1 MFPRAK
7 PRLLA
12 LGLAALA
19 ACNSSTSPGDCSD
32 GTCDEASA
40 TYELCT
46 AIRGNGQLV
55 TAHYAA
61 LARITEH
68 YGIPDGSAGG
78 SSASITQFILESVK
92 MNPSVYECADGPCTE
107 ADSRARAA
115 LLLKSFPG
123 YMMALS
129 ESDEGIAIKELIP
142 FVTKIKESGIDS
154 LLQEDAEAAS
164 LALADLLEK
173 EDVRELVNPELLEL
187 LDTSEHPEF
196 HVADI
201 LHGVAS
207 LGAFTTDDVHI
218 FVRPGLIDFES
229 FAEKIGRAASFYA
242 GYQPVDRR
250 FMDTFLD
257 SCATPGTDKSWFE
270 VMAIPAGEATCGDIF
285 GAMLREYRQA
295 LLADEASYRS
305 RVDEH
310 VGEHLAAL
318 VSTSVLTGE
327 ATSAFAAARAKYLD
341 GQPVDALGISWSD
354 VKFGYWGAA
363 DDLARVAANPR
374 AYTDAKTAKFLSLG
388 TATWREV
395 LSYSPAEPGL
405 ARALELGDGK
415 VSAGGWSD
423 LHPVLALKNMGCEK
437 VVYVTRAGDESEFA
451 VGIARQ
457 FGVSD
462 AEADALYD
470 LDRRESSYARSIAEA
485 DAVWCTNWND
495 IEAGDLVGITLDAY
509 NADMQS
515 SDPYFKDGAGAYTK
529 VSDDLARR
537 GCSVP

>member
-1 MFPRAK
+1 MPISAK
-7 PRLLA
+7 PGLA
-12 LGLAALA
+12 AFALAALA
-19 ACNSSTSPGDCSD
+19 ACSSPDSITDCST
-32 GTCDEASA
+32 GSCDEATS
-40 TYELCT
+40 YSLCT

-92 MNPSVYECADGPCTE
+92 MNPAVYECTDGPCSE
-107 ADSRARAA
+107 AQARARAA

-123 YMMALS
+123 YLMALS
-129 ESDEGIAIKELIP
+129 QTDEGLAVQELLP
-142 FVTKIKESGIDS
+142 FVAKIKEAGIDA
-154 LLQEDAEAAS
+154 LLEEDAEAAS
-164 LALADLLEK
+164 VALADLLEK
-173 EDVRELVNPELLEL
+173 EDVRNLVNPELLAL

-201 LHGVAS
+201 LAGVAS

-218 FVRPGLIDFES
+218 FVRPGLISFES
-229 FAEKIGRAASFYA
+229 LADKLGRAGSFYA

-250 FMDTFLD
+250 FMNTFLD
-257 SCATPGTDKSWFE
+257 SCAVPGVDKSWFE

-285 GAMLREYRQA
+285 GAMLREYREA
-295 LLADEASYRS
+295 LLADETSYES
-305 RVDEH
+305 RIDEP
-310 VGEHLAAL
+310 VGAHLAAL
-318 VSTSVLTGE
+318 VSTSVLTGD
-327 ATSAFAAARAKYLD
+327 ATSAFAAARNKYLG
-341 GQPVDALGISWSD
+341 GQKVDALGISWSD

-374 AYTDAKTAKFLSLG
+374 GYDDPKTGKFLSLG
-388 TATWREV
+388 TATWRKV

-405 ARALELGDGK
+405 ARALELDDGN

-451 VGIARQ
+451 VGIAHQ

-462 AEADALYD
+462 AEAKALYD
-470 LDRRESSYARSIAEA
+470 LDDADSSYAQSIAEA

-495 IEAGDLVGITLDAY
+495 IDASDLVGITMDAY
-509 NADMQS
+509 NADMMS
-515 SDPYFKDGAGAYTK
+515 SDPYFTDGDRAYAK
-529 VSDDLARR
+529 VSSDRERR